1 MLLSQD
7 FKGLN
12 LQEVIE
18 QRKDMEEIEAL
29 MVDLTW
35 DQILVLEWDLQNK
48 RALEENQHLN
58 FLIHNREKLNLRNN
72 KWMK

>member
-1 MLLSQD
+1 MLLCQD

-12 LQEVIE
+12 LLEVIE
-18 QRKDMEEIEAL
+18 QRKDMEETEAL

-72 KWMK
+72 RWMK

>member
-18 QRKDMEEIEAL
+18 QRKDMEETEAL

-35 DQILVLEWDLQNK
+35 DQILVLKWDLQNK

>member
-18 QRKDMEEIEAL
+18 QRKDMEETEVL

-35 DQILVLEWDLQNK
+35 DQISVLEWDLQNK